1 MEGADWCDDANVS
14 TAFSTQWQILY
25 HAFQR
30 QMQPKTSSCLPSC
43 AHICEE
49 WWILEDG
56 LYDKVSITD
65 KAMQS
70 KQMFDRLLPLQRL
83 WRHGTAI
90 RSYASFIVSRSTR
103 LSSIQVAAREL
114 TSLCMCVWMCL
125 LLMLRVLASSSR
137 QFRTYSVRAE
147 ALLLA
152 QLHVKHEGVAEAV
165 HTIKTERSALT
176 FLFLNIHPFNLMNA
190 TQASKCRPRSERI
203 TEVERIALSIF
214 C

>member
-65 KAMQS
+65 KAMQF

-114 TSLCMCVWMCL
+114 TSLCMCVD
-125 LLMLRVLASSSR
+125 VFVADAASAR
-137 QFRTYSVRAE
+137 
-147 ALLLA
+147 LLLA
-152 QLHVKHEGVAEAV
+152 TVPYVFSARGGAASRPAARETRGCGRG
-165 HTIKTERSALT
+165 RSHNKNRA
-176 FLFLNIHPFNLMNA
+176 FCSNISVSKYTPF
-190 TQASKCRPRSERI
+190 
-203 TEVERIALSIF
+203 
-214 C
+214 

>member
-1 MEGADWCDDANVS
+1 MEGQIDVMMQTNRRRFLHNDRSYIMHFNAKCSPRHLHASPAAHTSVKNGGFWKMGYMTRSVS
-14 TAFSTQWQILY
+14 PTKLC
-25 HAFQR
+25 
-30 QMQPKTSSCLPSC
+30 SSNKCL
-43 AHICEE
+43 I
-49 WWILEDG
+49 
-56 LYDKVSITD
+56 VSYL
-65 KAMQS
+65 S
-70 KQMFDRLLPLQRL
+70 R
-83 WRHGTAI
+83 RHGTAI

-165 HTIKTERSALT
+165 HT
-176 FLFLNIHPFNLMNA
+176 
-190 TQASKCRPRSERI
+190 Q
-203 TEVERIALSIF
+203 
-214 C
+214 